1 MKTLLI
7 HKGILMKKL
16 FNLKTLLI
24 PLLFLPSIAS
34 AELVIINGNSWDY
47 AIEGKI
53 QDDSSV
59 LSEVDLKTDLNLKDD
74 KESFFVA
81 YIEHPIPILPNIRL
95 GSTSLTLKGS
105 GDASKSFTYN
115 GTTYT
120 GTADVTTNLNL
131 DHTEIALYWRVLDNV
146 VGFDLGLNAKFFD
159 GGIEI
164 TSSEGNVSD
173 TFDETIP
180 MLYAGLQF
188 ELPYGLRLTGDM
200 SYISYDGSS
209 FTDTLVKLSYTS
221 DFALGVDVGYR
232 SFVIDYED
240 TTANEYV
247 DIDISGPFVGLHL
260 AF

>member
-1 MKTLLI
+1 
-7 HKGILMKKL
+7 MKKL

-34 AELVIINGNSWDY
+34 AELIIINGNSWDY
-47 AIEGKI
+47 SIEGKI
-53 QDDSSV
+53 RDDGSV

-81 YIEHPIPILPNIRL
+81 YIEHPIPVLPNIRL
-95 GSTSLTLKGS
+95 GSTSLTINGS

-115 GTTYT
+115 GKTYT

-159 GGIEI
+159 GGIAI
-164 TSSEGNVSD
+164 TSTEGNVSD

-188 ELPYGLRLTGDM
+188 EMPYGFRLTGDM

-209 FTDTLVKLSYTS
+209 FTDTLVKLSYTT

>member
-1 MKTLLI
+1 MKTP
-7 HKGILMKKL
+7 

-24 PLLFLPSIAS
+24 SLLFLPSIAS
-34 AELVIINGNSWDY
+34 ADLVIINGNSWDY
-47 AIEGKI
+47 EVSGTIR
-53 QDDSSV
+53 DDSAV
-59 LSEVDLKTDLNLKDD
+59 LSEVNLKTDLNLKDD
-74 KESFFVA
+74 KENFVVA
-81 YIEHPIPILPNIRL
+81 YIEHPIPVLPNIRL

-120 GTADVTTNLNL
+120 GTVDVATTLNL
-131 DHTEIALYWRVLDNV
+131 DHTEIALYWNILDNV

-159 GGIEI
+159 GGITI
-164 TSSEGNVSD
+164 TSTEGNVSD
-173 TFDETIP
+173 VFDETIP
-180 MLYAGLQF
+180 MLYAGLQA
-188 ELPYGLRLTGDM
+188 ELPYGLQLSGDI

-209 FTDTLVKLSYTS
+209 FTDTIVKLSYTT

-247 DIDISGPFVGLHL
+247 DIDISGVFIGLHL